1 MRLAGIGWRRWQ
13 EPLGGL
19 GAIQV
24 RFVTK
29 GGLMVESPVF
39 EAAAKGPQA
48 AAPKLTGSP
57 LTGLPQTGL
66 PLTYMPIQ
74 TFYISKIRAKSDR
87 WSIFQLH
94 MADPDYGNWQDV
106 KLERDQRIV
115 GIYGTRNSQKWIVG
129 LGFVVQ
135 SVPPQ
140 FFAFD

>member
-1 MRLAGIGWRRWQ
+1 
-13 EPLGGL
+13 
-19 GAIQV
+19 
-24 RFVTK
+24 
-29 GGLMVESPVF
+29 MVESPVF

-94 MADPDYGNWQDV
+94 MADPQGTPALTVVAHPDYGNWQDV